1 MRRMR
6 VGTPTIDVILEM
18 FFLERVV
25 PAGWLV
31 GGGDSGGPRPSG
43 TQRPPMTQRR
53 LRSLEG
59 RLRDYLEIEGEH
71 ILVTADIEL
80 LASERQFDPTGAFCR
95 TMHADDLLFALPGF
109 LQRCVPADLTDT
121 RLQLATIDALTSWLL
136 RRGLID
142 GAGLECT
149 LLDVDAALRQG
160 REDLRRRR
168 REARLQT

>member
-1 MRRMR
+1 MRR
-6 VGTPTIDVILEM
+6 VAITTPTIDVILEM
-18 FFLERVV
+18 FFLEQVV
-25 PAGWLV
+25 PAGWV
-31 GGGDSGGPRPSG
+31 FGGGGSAGPRPSP

-59 RLRDYLEIEGEH
+59 RLRDYLEVEGEH

-80 LASERQFDPTGAFCR
+80 LASERQFDPAGAFCR
-95 TMHADDLLFALPGF
+95 TMHADDLLFSLPGF
-109 LQRCVPADLTDT
+109 LERCVPADLTDT

-142 GAGLECT
+142 GAGLECI